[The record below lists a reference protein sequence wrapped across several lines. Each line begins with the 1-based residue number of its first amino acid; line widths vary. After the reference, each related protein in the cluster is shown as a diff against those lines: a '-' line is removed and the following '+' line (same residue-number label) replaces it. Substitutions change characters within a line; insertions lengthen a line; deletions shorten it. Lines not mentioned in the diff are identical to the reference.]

1 MDVMQ
6 AAFNVAEDH
15 RPGRT
20 AGLALAIDK
29 NPTTLAHELK
39 ETGGAKLGLLTAVKI
54 TKYTGDLRILLAF
67 AAECGQMCV
76 PLPGGLDGTAD
87 ECMKKLAAMSK
98 EFGEVCQVICGSL
111 GSDGKITDNELA
123 TIERE
128 SGELVRAVNA
138 VLTAVRARNQ
148 LLHQSAPDF
157 SK

>member
-29 NPTTLAHELK
+29 NPTTLSHELK

-76 PLPGGLDGTAD
+76 PLPDGLDISAD
-87 ECMKKLAAMSK
+87 ECMVKLSGMSK
-98 EFGEVCQVICGSL
+98 EFGDVVQEICGSL
-111 GSDGKITDNELA
+111 GSDGKITDNELSQ
-123 TIERE
+123 IERE
-128 SGELVRAVNA
+128 SGELIRAINA
-138 VLTAVRARNQ
+138 VLTAVRCRNQ
-148 LLHQSAPDF
+148 QLHLKAPGADR
-157 SK
+157 